1 MKIDDISSIAFDNV
15 TFQFAD
21 SDEPALEN
29 LNFEVKKGETLAV
42 IGSTG
47 SGKSTLIN
55 LIPRFYDVTKGAVRI
70 DGRDIRQIDL
80 FSLRRH
86 IGFVAQ
92 KANLFSGT
100 IADNIRFGKE
110 DATDEE
116 VRRAA
121 RIAQASDFIQRKERG
136 YDEMITEGGT
146 NLSGG
151 QKQRISIA
159 RALAAKPSVYVFDD
173 SFSALDF
180 ETESRLR
187 RELKSETKDAIT
199 VIVAQRI
206 STAMDA
212 DQIAVLHDGK
222 IVGLGKHRELL
233 KNCRIY
239 REIAESQL
247 SEEELSNEEQDG

>member
-80 FSLRRH
+80 FLRRH

-121 RIAQASDFIQRKERG
+121 RIAQPAI
-136 YDEMITEGGT
+136 
-146 NLSGG
+146 LS
-151 QKQRISIA
+151 
-159 RALAAKPSVYVFDD
+159 
-173 SFSALDF
+173 
-180 ETESRLR
+180 
-187 RELKSETKDAIT
+187 RE
-199 VIVAQRI
+199 
-206 STAMDA
+206 
-212 DQIAVLHDGK
+212 
-222 IVGLGKHRELL
+222 
-233 KNCRIY
+233 KNVDMTR
-239 REIAESQL
+239 
-247 SEEELSNEEQDG
+247 